1 MSYQRKTIPFIM
13 RILCGSG
20 QILFLPSE
28 GNVLDAVTKWNKFK
42 SHILI
47 YHLSAESG
55 FPRSLARSSVVAVM
69 DGKGE
74 EEYSAREKES
84 IFLHPADRPET
95 NVPGLLAPTS
105 GSNVVRKD
113 TGDGQGNLVYLSEGP
128 LSAERIVSDRSA
140 VPDPFPDAQ
149 IPSSESRGDAIFSAG
164 KDDVDRKDAAIF
176 PGADEI
182 HETSSENNKKSSG
195 VFLGGDEIRDNSSG
209 IHPRP
214 GFLSCTI
221 SSDSL
226 VYSTS
231 SCVRQEDSRQP
242 TTEQQTGISARGSE
256 ADSRCSSAIEANR
269 CVSGSTSH
277 VSQSLFP
284 APRHESGRS
293 SGSFPSQH
301 HLMQDLSNNS
311 EQPVASSGILEAA
324 PADPESQQLSPLLR
338 PSFATPADRGAEDRL
353 AHASTWIPV
362 SDLTG
367 EKTKNEAE
375 WLRLQDID
383 RRIWR
388 VRLVREVLAGLIG
401 MQAVFALTSFV
412 FDNAP
417 AGVVALFLTLC
428 SIFAHA
434 DRRPAS
440 YLLTSLI
447 ALALASTVLAALCTR
462 VYGFEQY
469 YVDVTLHRVSLGQIV
484 VLLLVSISTAVLT
497 HQTITLQKVQRKN
510 AEISTHAGDQMV
522 LPGVL
527 SDVLLQRGSSNA
539 RYILRSAESTAAAA
553 KAERV
558 VGVSIP
564 PPLQEEDDEAETNTD
579 CSFDRRESVSV
590 QREGVSRLGNALPP
604 A

>member
-1 MSYQRKTIPFIM
+1 MLSRHQGEQVQIPH
-13 RILCGSG
+13 S
-20 QILFLPSE
+20 
-28 GNVLDAVTKWNKFK
+28 D
-42 SHILI
+42 
-47 YHLSAESG
+47 LSFESSESG
-55 FPRSLARSSVVAVM
+55 FPLSLARSSVVAVM

-74 EEYSAREKES
+74 EGYSAGEKES

-95 NVPGLLAPTS
+95 NAPGLLAPTS
-105 GSNVVRKD
+105 GSNLVRKD
-113 TGDGQGNLVYLSEGP
+113 TGDGQGNLVYLSEDSR
-128 LSAERIVSDRSA
+128 SAERIVSDRSA

-149 IPSSESRGDAIFSAG
+149 IPASECRGDAVFSAG
-164 KDDVDRKDAAIF
+164 KGDVDKKDPSIF
-176 PGADEI
+176 PGPDEI
-182 HETSSENNKKSSG
+182 HETSSENDNKSSG
-195 VFLGGDEIRDNSSG
+195 VFPGGGEIRDNSSG

-231 SCVRQEDSRQP
+231 SCLRQEDSRQP
-242 TTEQQTGISARGSE
+242 TTEQQNGISARGSE
-256 ADSRCSSAIEANR
+256 ADSRYSSTIEANR
-269 CVSGSTSH
+269 YVSGSTSH
-277 VSQSLFP
+277 ISQSLFP
-284 APRHESGRS
+284 APLDESGRS

-301 HLMQDLSNNS
+301 QLMPDLSNNS
-311 EQPVASSGILEAA
+311 EQPLASSSILEAA

-338 PSFATPADRGAEDRL
+338 PSFATPADKGVEERL

-362 SDLTG
+362 SDLTRD
-367 EKTKNEAE
+367 KTKHEAE
-375 WLRLQDID
+375 WLRLQNLDQLF
-383 RRIWR
+383 WR
-388 VRLVREVLAGLIG
+388 VRLLREVLAGLIG

-412 FDNAP
+412 FDNAA
-417 AGVVALFLTLC
+417 AGVVAVFLTLC
-428 SIFAHA
+428 SVFAHA

-462 VYGFEQY
+462 VYGFEPY
-469 YVDVTLHRVSLGQIV
+469 YVDVTLHRVCLGQIV

-497 HQTITLQKVQRKN
+497 HQTISLQKVQRRK

-553 KAERV
+553 KAERAT
-558 VGVSIP
+558 GINIP

-590 QREGVSRLGNALPP
+590 QREGVSRLGSALPP